1 MSTKRGR
8 CHLKGWPGGR
18 TRRIKAKSVLPVN
31 KPTIDKPV
39 LTVASK
45 RRWFQRKDGCCRTG
59 QTTPLL

>member
-8 CHLKGWPGGR
+8 CHLKGWPGAR
-18 TRRIKAKSVLPVN
+18 SRQIKAKSVLPVN

-45 RRWFQRKDGCCRTG
+45 RRWFQRKDG
-59 QTTPLL
+59 